1 MKIKELIDRLSKE
14 DPEMRV
20 VVDGYETGFDE
31 VEKCILVE
39 IVPNTSKD
47 NKHWE
52 GEFNRVYKDETAS
65 GVEVAL
71 FLPRKS

>member
-1 MKIKELIDRLSKE
+1 MKVKELINLLSKE
-14 DPEMRV
+14 NPELRV

-39 IVPNTSKD
+39 MSPNTGKND
-47 NKHWE
+47 KHWE
-52 GEFNRVYKDETAS
+52 GEFNKVYKDDIAS
-65 GVEVAL
+65 NVEVAL